1 MYVPTQAGWF
11 LEGYETLRILTL
23 DIETSPSLA
32 YVWRLFKEN
41 IPLQRLVDTGEVIC
55 VAAKWYGED
64 EVMFFSVF
72 HDGKQ
77 EMLNGIYNLLSQADA
92 VVTYNGKKFDIPHL
106 NREFI
111 LAGMTPP
118 SPYAHID
125 LYWTARQKFNFIS
138 NKLDN
143 IAKELGL
150 GGKFVHAGFQLWID
164 CMNDDPEAWEEMKTY
179 NMKDVVLT
187 EQVYTR
193 LLPWITSHPTVSL
206 YDESDPLAASPSTCP
221 NCGGTSLK
229 PRGRAYTSVTVYQRF
244 RCDDCGKWSR
254 SNKRLEGVS
263 VRGLS

>member
-1 MYVPTQAGWF
+1 M
-11 LEGYETLRILTL
+11 RILTV

-41 IPLQRLVDTGEVIC
+41 IPLQRLVETGEVIC
-55 VAAKWYGED
+55 VAAKWYDSD
-64 EVMFFSVF
+64 EVMFYSVH

-77 EMLNGIYNLLSQADA
+77 EMLNAIYNLLSEADA

-118 SPYAHID
+118 APYAQID
-125 LYWTARQKFNFIS
+125 LYWTARQKFNFVS

-164 CMNDDPEAWEEMKTY
+164 CMAGDPDAWEQMKTY

-187 EQVYTR
+187 EQLYTR
-193 LLPWITSHPTVSL
+193 LLPWITQHPAASL
-206 YDESDPLAASPSTCP
+206 YGDAAARAEGAEACP
-221 NCGGTSLK
+221 GCGGTNLK
-229 PRGRAYTSVTVYQRF
+229 PRGRAYTSVSVFQRY

-254 SNKRLEGVS
+254 SGSRLEGTS
-263 VRGLS
+263 VRGMS

>member
-1 MYVPTQAGWF
+1 MHLPAPVGRL
-11 LEGYETLRILTL
+11 LEGCKTLKILTL

-64 EVMFFSVF
+64 EVKFFSVH

-77 EMLNGIYNLLSQADA
+77 EMLNAIYNLLSEADA

-118 SPYAHID
+118 SPYAQID
-125 LYWTARQKFNFIS
+125 LYWTARQKFNFVS

-164 CMNDDPEAWEEMKTY
+164 CMNGDPEAWEEMKTY
-179 NMKDVVLT
+179 NM
-187 EQVYTR
+187 
-193 LLPWITSHPTVSL
+193 
-206 YDESDPLAASPSTCP
+206 
-221 NCGGTSLK
+221 
-229 PRGRAYTSVTVYQRF
+229 
-244 RCDDCGKWSR
+244 
-254 SNKRLEGVS
+254 
-263 VRGLS
+263 

>member
-1 MYVPTQAGWF
+1 MK
-11 LEGYETLRILTL
+11 LLTL

-41 IPLQRLVDTGEVIC
+41 IPLQRLVDTGEVLC
-55 VAAKWYGED
+55 VAAKWYDSD
-64 EVMFFSVF
+64 ETLFYSVH

-77 EMLNGIYNLLSQADA
+77 GMLDAVHALLSECDA
-92 VVTYNGKKFDIPHL
+92 VITYNGKKFDIPHL

-118 SPYAHID
+118 APYAHID

-143 IAKELGL
+143 IAKELGI
-150 GGKFVHAGFQLWID
+150 GGKFEHSGFQLWID
-164 CMNDDPEAWEEMKTY
+164 CMAGDPDAWDEMETY
-179 NMKDVVLT
+179 NRKDVVLT

-193 LLPWITSHPTVSL
+193 LLPWISQHPAASL
-206 YDESDPLAASPSTCP
+206 YNDPEARADGIPGCP
-221 NCGGTSLK
+221 ACGGTNLK
-229 PRGRAYTSVTVYQRF
+229 PRGRAYTSVSIFQRY

-254 SNKRLEGVS
+254 SGSRLEGVS
-263 VRGLS
+263 VRGMS

>member
-1 MYVPTQAGWF
+1 MK
-11 LEGYETLRILTL
+11 ILTL

-41 IPLQRLVDTGEVIC
+41 IPLQRLVDTGEIIC
-55 VAAKWYGED
+55 VAAKWHGDDNVLFY
-64 EVMFFSVF
+64 SVH

-77 EMLNGIYNLLSQADA
+77 EMLNAIYNLLSEADA

-118 SPYAHID
+118 APYAHID

-143 IAKELGL
+143 VAQELGL
-150 GGKFVHAGFQLWID
+150 GNKVAHAGFQLWID
-164 CMNDDPEAWEEMKTY
+164 CMKGDPDAWEEMKTY
-179 NMKDVVLT
+179 NMQDVVLT
-187 EQVYTR
+187 EKLYDR
-193 LLPWITSHPTVSL
+193 MLPWISPHPTASL
-206 YDESDPLAASPSTCP
+206 YADPASPEAGKPACP
-221 NCGGTSLK
+221 NCASTKLK
-229 PRGRAYTSVTVYQRF
+229 PRGRAYTSVTVYQRY

-254 SNKRLEGVS
+254 SGSRLEGVS
-263 VRGLS
+263 VRGMA